1 MKMTLH
7 DFFKE
12 LNYTLNEETAEYIEN
27 LNEVNLKV
35 LIKKVYESNDLIKN
49 ELNRQVKL
57 TKYENIQDVVKSLGK
72 EETVKFIHWLSENVF
87 GANQVITEELDKLL
101 IK

>member
-12 LNYTLNEETAEYIEN
+12 LNITLSEETSQYINN
-27 LNEVNLKV
+27 LSEVNLKL
-35 LIKKVYESNDLIKN
+35 LIKKVYESNDLVRN

-57 TKYENIQDVVKSLGK
+57 TKYENIQEVVKSLNK
-72 EETVKFIHWLSENVF
+72 EETVKFVHWLSESVF

-101 IK
+101 VK